1 MLQRE
6 LSMEGVILINSQ
18 ICENQGSEKLSHLP
32 EVRSC
37 IVVGPGLP
45 TTNLAFFLLLHDV
58 SVNNLIVFIRI
69 ANA

>member
-1 MLQRE
+1 
-6 LSMEGVILINSQ
+6 MEGVILINSQ
-18 ICENQGSEKLSHLP
+18 ICENHGSEKLSHFP

-45 TTNLAFFLLLHDV
+45 ATNHAFFLLLHDV

-69 ANA
+69 TNA